1 MAAVPPPPAYDPV
14 NPEFPGQTLMHWN
27 FEHGFNIT
35 RALCRA
41 LHAEQM
47 DTYEQ
52 LGRLTKDD
60 LDDLFE
66 SMKRPGGPV
75 GTGTVTDRRSSN
87 PGIRVSFVARQIIAQ
102 TVYAVRHFNR
112 IQRPVDPTL
121 ITQGYLQQ
129 MHELKLK
136 EERLA
141 EKDIPPMPPVM
152 KDETKIRQTVMDIRL
167 HLQKRTGGTGIPLIY
182 VIRRNEAVDNSI
194 VYNGVGSVQEMID
207 RAPLTGHIY
216 DTDNAAVWEVIAT
229 VIPPSVPFYVWIRSF
244 ETTENGRAAYMQII
258 TRHMGGRAAKNIV
271 ATAKNMLRTKYF
283 DNTKPQHFPF
293 DKFVNL
299 HKRAHMDIDLYDER
313 PILESEKIDYLVSGV
328 TAQEL
333 VHTCATINLNVNNE
347 FSNFDAAVSALQ
359 SELHRQ
365 EGVRAHR
372 KRTISSSEQQE
383 GNADE
388 THGDEHGEGEEEED
402 SRDGN
407 RSGQERGRDGR
418 DRGGHRGRG
427 QGRGRGQSGRG
438 RGNDQTGTRG
448 GGYIP
453 QEQWNQIMERK
464 RKREQETQD
473 EIEQARRSAGAT
485 ESSIQDDQD
494 ESQHDHEDSL
504 SSRSASSMTRRV
516 RYAEHR

>member
-1 MAAVPPPPAYDPV
+1 MAAAPPPPAYDPV

-35 RALCRA
+35 RALCQA

-60 LDDLFE
+60 LNDLFE

-141 EKDIPPMPPVM
+141 KKDIPPMPPVM

-182 VIRRNEAVDNSI
+182 VIRRNEALDNSI
-194 VYNGVGSVQEMID
+194 VYNGVGSDQEMID

-229 VIPPSVPFYVWIRSF
+229 VIPPSVQFYVWIRAF
-244 ETTENGRAAYMQII
+244 EATSNGRAAYMQII

-271 ATAKNMLRTKYF
+271 ADAKSILRSKYF
-283 DNTKPQHFPF
+283 DNTKPQQFPF
-293 DKFVNL
+293 GKFVNL
-299 HKRAHMDIDLYDER
+299 HKKAHMDIDLYDER

-328 TAQEL
+328 TAPEL
-333 VHTCATINLNVNNE
+333 SHTCATINLNVNHE
-347 FSNFDAAVSALQ
+347 FSTFDSAVSALQ

-365 EGVRAHR
+365 EGVRAHK
-372 KRTISSSEQQE
+372 KRTVSSTQQ
-383 GNADE
+383 
-388 THGDEHGEGEEEED
+388 HGGG
-402 SRDGN
+402 
-407 RSGQERGRDGR
+407 
-418 DRGGHRGRG
+418 RGGGGRG
-427 QGRGRGQSGRG
+427 GGGRGRGGRG
-438 RGNDQTGTRG
+438 RGKGRG
-448 GGYIP
+448 GRGGRGRGKSQGGSKEGGFIP
-453 QEQWNQIMERK
+453 DEQWSKIMERK
-464 RKREQETQD
+464 RKRDKETQD
-473 EIEQARRSAGAT
+473 EIDQARRRASAAT
-485 ESSIQDDQD
+485 SGEPEEEQVDD
-494 ESQHDHEDSL
+494 SEDSPP
-504 SSRSASSMTRRV
+504 SRSASSMTRRV
-516 RYAEHR
+516 SFADRH